1 MRISLRWLGK
11 YVKLN
16 IPPEALAE
24 KLALIGLEVEE
35 IEYLGKQF
43 DGFVV
48 GEVLSVRKHP
58 NADRLTVCSV
68 LIESMGK
75 KPGTDSTLQIVCGA
89 PNVAKGQKV
98 AVGLAG
104 AVVPRNQH
112 DPEGKPFTLNK
123 AKVRGEE
130 SNGMICSEYELG
142 LGTDSKG
149 ILVLSSDGKVGE
161 TLATHL
167 GFDDVVFDV
176 AVTPNRPDCLS
187 HLGVA
192 REVAAI
198 LKKKLAYPKVLVRE
212 EKKVSAKKSL
222 SVEVRNR
229 KDCPRYSARV
239 VKDVT
244 VGPSPHWL
252 QSSLRAVGVRPI
264 NNIVDITNY
273 VMYESGQPLHAFDA
287 ENILGNKI
295 IVRSAA
301 EGEKFTTLDK
311 KEHDLTSSTL
321 MICDAERTVAIAGV
335 MGGLNSEI
343 STSTTTV
350 VIESAYFDPA
360 SVRKAAKRLGI
371 STDASYRFE
380 RGTDPEGTVVAANR
394 AAALMAEIAGG
405 KVLQGVLDVRG
416 VRPKDRRVTLRIDR
430 ANQLLGTS
438 ISQGK
443 MKKQL
448 GSIGIDVRTAS
459 RGVLTCKP
467 PSYRPDLI
475 QEVDLI
481 EEIARLHGYAKI
493 EDKMTTTYDLSNR
506 VSASDETEE
515 LRGLMEGMGFNE
527 VVNNSLVDESIARMF
542 SEKVVTI
549 KNPISRELSA
559 MRPSSL
565 CGLLQT
571 VNHNANYGTKDLR
584 IFEIGK
590 TYEKVS
596 GSTSS
601 TLVPGYSEK
610 YFVSICI
617 CGRKQ
622 KLSWGSNDEN
632 VDIFEMKGIVGS
644 LLGKI
649 LLDKFRF
656 IYYDSRSALTEQT
669 VVVEKDGTY
678 IGFLGKVKPELLRK
692 FSIEND
698 VYVSELSLVELT
710 GHQGARREFIPSS
723 KFPVVTRDLA
733 FILDKSVHA
742 EDVDLQIRQSAGP
755 LLKDLVLFDVFEGEP
770 LKSEKKSFAFSLQL
784 NSFEKTLTEQ
794 EVEGVV
800 QRVVKG
806 VGEKFGAELRSL

>member
-1 MRISLRWLGK
+1 MRISLRWLGR
-11 YVKLN
+11 YVKFN
-16 IPPEALAE
+16 ITPEALAE
-24 KLALIGLEVEE
+24 KLALVGLEVEG

-43 DGFVV
+43 EGFVV

-68 LIESMGK
+68 QVASVGK
-75 KPGTDSTLQIVCGA
+75 DPLQIVCGA
-89 PNVAKGQKV
+89 PNVAQGQKV

-112 DPEGKPFTLNK
+112 DPEGKPFTLTK

-149 ILVLSSDGKVGE
+149 ILVLSGDAKVGE
-161 TLATHL
+161 TLAMHL
-167 GFDDVVFDV
+167 GFDDVVLDV
-176 AVTPNRPDCLS
+176 SVTPNRPDCLS

-198 LKKKLAYPKVLVRE
+198 LKKKLVYPKILLR
-212 EKKVSAKKSL
+212 EKKKDNAKKSL
-222 SVEVRNR
+222 SVEVRNK
-229 KDCPRYSARV
+229 KDCPRYSARIVRDV
-239 VKDVT
+239 V
-244 VGPSPHWL
+244 VGPSPKWL

-287 ENILGNKI
+287 ENIRGNKI
-295 IVRSAA
+295 IVRSAS
-301 EGEKFTTLDK
+301 EGEKFTTLDE
-311 KEHDLTSSTL
+311 KEHELTASTL

-343 STSTTTV
+343 SASTKTV
-350 VIESAYFDPA
+350 VIESAYFDA
-360 SVRKAAKRLGI
+360 TSVRKTAKRLGI

-380 RGTDPEGTVVAANR
+380 RGTDPEGTVAAADR
-394 AAALMAEIAGG
+394 AAALMAEVAGG
-405 KVLQGVLDVRG
+405 KVLQEVLDVRG
-416 VRPKDRRVTLRIDR
+416 GSPKDHRIALRIDR
-430 ANQLLGTS
+430 ANQLLGTK
-438 ISQGK
+438 ISGPE
-443 MKKQL
+443 MKEHL
-448 GSIGIDVRTAS
+448 LSIGIKVRPS
-459 RGVLTCKP
+459 SKGVLTCQP

-493 EDKMTTTYDLSNR
+493 EDKMTTTFDLSNR
-506 VSASDETEE
+506 VAASDAHEQV
-515 LRGLMEGMGFNE
+515 RGLLEGMGFNE
-527 VVNNSLVDESIARMF
+527 VVNNSLVDESIARIF
-542 SEKVVTI
+542 SDNIVTI

-571 VNHNANYGTKDLR
+571 VHHNANHGTKDLR

-590 TYEKVS
+590 TYEKGDGSRS
-596 GSTSS
+596 GAP
-601 TLVPGYSEK
+601 VPGYSEK
-610 YFVSICI
+610 YFLSLCL
-617 CGRKQ
+617 CGRKER
-622 KLSWGSNDEN
+622 LSWGSSDEN
-632 VDIFEMKGIVGS
+632 VDIFEMKGVVRGF
-644 LLGKI
+644 LGKI

-669 VVVEKDGTY
+669 IVVEKDGTY
-678 IGFLGKVKPELLRK
+678 IGFLGKVKPELLKK

-698 VYVSELSLVELT
+698 VYVSELNLVELISS
-710 GHQGARREFIPSS
+710 QGVRREFFPSS
-723 KFPVVTRDLA
+723 KFPTVTRDLA
-733 FILDKSVHA
+733 FILDKNVPG

-784 NSFEKTLTEQ
+784 NSSEKTLTEH
-794 EVEGVV
+794 EAEAVI
-800 QRVVKG
+800 QRVVKS
-806 VGEKFGAELRSL
+806 VTEKFGAELRSVS